1 MKEYYVV
8 VTTFDDRG
16 RVTANIVDII
26 KSKTKPEP
34 QCRSTRNAD
43 IYTDCFE
50 TLEEAKKFVEE
61 AKIV

>member
-1 MKEYYVV
+1 MKKYYVV

-16 RVTANIVDII
+16 RVVTNIVDTI
-26 KSKTKPEP
+26 KAKTKPEL

-43 IYTDCFE
+43 IYTDYFE

-61 AKIV
+61 TRLA